1 MRLSRNLLAGIAN
14 SGWTALVNLIVV
26 PLYLKY
32 LGIEAYGLIGFYT
45 TTQVLLSLLDLGLAP
60 TINREVARSSASG
73 EFREARNL
81 LHTLGVVYW
90 VTAGIIALVISTL
103 APVIANHWLQ
113 SSHIAPATLM
123 RAVML
128 MGLVIACRWPIGLY
142 QGALMGMQRLTV
154 SSAVNI
160 VTVTCGNF
168 GAVVIL
174 ASVSPTIEAFFMWQ
188 AGVALLGAAAMR
200 WAAWRAMGRADVGK
214 FDVNGLKRVWR
225 FSAGMSGVAVSGII
239 LMQLDKVMLSRMLS
253 LEDFGRYALAS
264 LIASG
269 LYVLLTPVF
278 NAIYPRMS
286 ALVATG
292 DTGKL
297 IDFYETGTRLCL
309 ALLLPAAVTV
319 AIFSK
324 DLLYLWTRNDH
335 LAATSAPIVSLFVIG
350 TALNGV
356 MHFPYA
362 LQLAYGAT
370 RLPLTINII
379 LMLIMVPLTVTLAR
393 FYGAVG
399 GAAAWALLNGLYLFV
414 GTWLTHRSLLKGI
427 GAKWLLGDVVLPLA
441 IAVIVAGAGGGLIQ
455 RLGYPYYVNLL
466 SGVGWVCMAF
476 LLTIQV
482 SPRLRL
488 IVRNLR
494 GMGIKATLLVE

>member
-1 MRLSRNLLAGIAN
+1 
-14 SGWTALVNLIVV
+14 
-26 PLYLKY
+26 
-32 LGIEAYGLIGFYT
+32 
-45 TTQVLLSLLDLGLAP
+45 
-60 TINREVARSSASG
+60 
-73 EFREARNL
+73 
-81 LHTLGVVYW
+81 
-90 VTAGIIALVISTL
+90 
-103 APVIANHWLQ
+103 
-113 SSHIAPATLM
+113 
-123 RAVML
+123 
-128 MGLVIACRWPIGLY
+128 
-142 QGALMGMQRLTV
+142 
-154 SSAVNI
+154 
-160 VTVTCGNF
+160 
-168 GAVVIL
+168 
-174 ASVSPTIEAFFMWQ
+174 MWQ

-200 WAAWRAMGRADVGK
+200 WAAWRAIGRADTGR
-214 FDVNGLKRVWR
+214 FDANGLKRIWP

-239 LMQLDKVMLSRMLS
+239 LMQLDKVLLSRILS

-264 LIASG
+264 LVANG

-292 DTGKL
+292 DTVRL

-324 DLLYLWTRNDH
+324 DLLYLWTRNGH
-335 LAATSAPIVSLFVIG
+335 LAAGSAPMVSLFVIG

-370 RLPLTINII
+370 RLPLTINMI
-379 LMLIMVPLTVTLAR
+379 LMVIMVPLTITLAKS
-393 FYGAVG
+393 YGAVG
-399 GAAAWALLNGLYLFV
+399 GAAAWALLNALYLFV

-427 GAKWLLGDVVLPLA
+427 GAKWLLSDVGLPLA
-441 IAVIVAGAGGGLIQ
+441 ITVIVAGAGGGLVH
-455 RLGYPYYVNLL
+455 RFGYPYYINLL
-466 SGVGWVCMAF
+466 SGVGLVCMTF
-476 LLTIQV
+476 LLTVLV

-494 GMGIKATLLVE
+494 VLGVKANTLG

>member
-1 MRLSRNLLAGIAN
+1 MKLGRNLLAGAAN
-14 SGWTALVNLIVV
+14 SVWTAIVGLIVV

-32 LGIEAYGLIGFYT
+32 LGIETYGLIGFYT

-81 LHTLGVVYW
+81 LHTLAVVYW
-90 VTAGIIALVISTL
+90 VTAGIIALVISAL
-103 APVIANHWLQ
+103 APVIASHWLQ
-113 SSHIAPATLM
+113 SSHITPVTLM

-142 QGALMGMQRLTV
+142 QGAVIGMQRLTV
-154 SSAVNI
+154 SSTVNI
-160 VTVTCGNF
+160 VMVTCGNF
-168 GAVVIL
+168 GAVAIL
-174 ASVSPTIEAFFMWQ
+174 AYVSPTIEAFFMWQ

-200 WAAWRAMGRADVGK
+200 WAAWRAIGRADTGR
-214 FDVNGLKRVWR
+214 FDANGLKRIWP

-239 LMQLDKVMLSRMLS
+239 LMQLDKVLLSRILS

-264 LIASG
+264 LVANG

-292 DTGKL
+292 DTVRL

-324 DLLYLWTRNDH
+324 DLLYLWTRNGH
-335 LAATSAPIVSLFVIG
+335 LAAGSAPIVSLFVIG

-370 RLPLTINII
+370 RLPLTINMI
-379 LMLIMVPLTVTLAR
+379 LMVIMVPLTITLAKS
-393 FYGAVG
+393 YGAVG
-399 GAAAWALLNGLYLFV
+399 GAAAWALLNALYLFV

-427 GAKWLLGDVVLPLA
+427 GAKWLLSDVGLPLA
-441 IAVIVAGAGGGLIQ
+441 ITVIVAGAGGGLVH
-455 RLGYPYYVNLL
+455 RFGYPYYINLL
-466 SGVGWVCMAF
+466 SGVGWVCMTF
-476 LLTIQV
+476 LLTVLV

-494 GMGIKATLLVE
+494 VLGVKANTLG